1 MAYLTEKIDL
11 YGDNG
16 KVLESDIP
24 LEAVTPVQNP
34 AVREL
39 ASIFK
44 RSVAVNLGGAQKALS
59 TGHYSDQYCHFPD
72 VADKAKTL
80 AIGAPGKTPKYTE
93 FKADPVL
100 SSPGGKYPPK
110 TVRTRTMDLPLV
122 KDAKDIAARLKER
135 LQVDPNDGTEVRIMK
150 NGNVLYVKISEQ
162 LANTGIEYTTAL
174 TTTAQAMT
182 DLVMEKYDLDFHA
195 SPLVHAAFYG
205 RYPFTYEFMGGNV
218 LSLLAA
224 SCANEGPGF
233 AMRNIMANH
242 IVATTRRRT
251 LQAVALSSTLEAIG
265 HVEMGDAIGR
275 WRRWQALVHAYQGLN
290 ANNLVYDLVKEC
302 GGGCTGDV
310 VGAVVGRALEDG
322 VISVKKTL
330 PSGYKFYT
338 ANDPSLWNAYACAG
352 ILAAVIVNQGAAR
365 AAQGVSSTLLY
376 YNDMLEHET
385 SLPAAGYGEGV
396 GNGVSFSFFS
406 HSIYGGGSPGV
417 FHGNHIVTR
426 HSKGFAIPVIAAAV
440 SLDAGTAVYGPEAT
454 SALVGDIF
462 GEVDLIREPME
473 AIAQAAAEI
482 KDKF

>member
-59 TGHYSDQYCHFPD
+59 TGHYANEYIHFPD
-72 VADKAKTL
+72 IPNKDKLGIK
-80 AIGAPGKTPKYTE
+80 
-93 FKADPVL
+93 

-110 TVRTRTMDLPLV
+110 SVKVRTMDLPLV
-122 KDAKDIAARLKER
+122 DDADDIAARLKER
-135 LQVDPNDGTEVRIMK
+135 LQVNPDDGTEVRVMK
-150 NGNVLYVKISEQ
+150 KGNVLYVKISEQ
-162 LANTGIEYTTAL
+162 LANTGVEYTTAL

-195 SPLVHAAFYG
+195 SPLVHCAFYG
-205 RYPFTYEFMGGNV
+205 RYPQTYEFMGGNV
-218 LSLLAA
+218 ISLLAA

-242 IVATTRRRT
+242 IVAATRKRT
-251 LQAVALSSTLEAIG
+251 LEAVALSSTLEAIG

-275 WRRWQALVHAYQGLN
+275 WRRWQALVHACQGLN
-290 ANNLVYDLVKEC
+290 ANNLVYDLVKEA
-302 GGGCTGDV
+302 GHGCTGDV
-310 VGAVVGRALEDG
+310 VAATVGRALEDG
-322 VISVKKTL
+322 IISVKKTL

-338 ANDPSLWNAYACAG
+338 ANDPSMWNAYVCAG
-352 ILAAVIVNQGAAR
+352 LVAAVIVNQGAAR

-376 YNDMLEHET
+376 FNDLIEHET
-385 SLPAAGYGEGV
+385 GLPHAGYGDGM

-406 HSIYGGGSPGV
+406 HAIYGGGSPGI
-417 FHGNHIVTR
+417 FSGNHIVTR

-440 SLDAGTAVYGPEAT
+440 SLDSGTAVYGPEAT
-454 SALVGDIF
+454 SGLVGDIF
-462 GEVDLIREPME
+462 GEVDLIRRPME
-473 AIAQAAAEI
+473 AIASAAAEI